1 MTAPPSGPS
10 ALVPYDWAVIRVVPR
25 VHLGASV
32 NVGVVVHART
42 RSFLDLL
49 VLDDPEVLGRCIPE
63 VDPHLLARYLASIR
77 ALARGEPSEGCGA
90 ASVALAPDSERFH
103 WLTAPRS
110 DILQASPVHG
120 GLTRD
125 PAATLARLFAE
136 QVRSRE
142 RSSSPFPLP
151 SP

>member
-1 MTAPPSGPS
+1 MTATPSRS
-10 ALVPYDWAVIRVVPR
+10 AAFVPYDWAVLRVVPR
-25 VHLGASV
+25 VHLGASF
-32 NVGVVVHART
+32 NVGVVLHART
-42 RSFLDLL
+42 RGFLDLL
-49 VLDDPEVLGRCIPE
+49 VVDDPEVLARRIPE
-63 VDPHLLARYLASIR
+63 VDPHLLARYLTSIR

-125 PAATLARLFAE
+125 PGATLARLFAE
-136 QVRSRE
+136 QVRDAGTSATP
-142 RSSSPFPLP
+142 SSYSAP
-151 SP
+151 